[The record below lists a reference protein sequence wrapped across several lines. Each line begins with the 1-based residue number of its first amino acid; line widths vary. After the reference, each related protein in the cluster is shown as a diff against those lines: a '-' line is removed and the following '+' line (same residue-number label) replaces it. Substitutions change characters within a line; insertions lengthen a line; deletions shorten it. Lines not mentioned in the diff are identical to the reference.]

1 MKYFYL
7 VIAFLMAIMIQEKNF
22 LIQAMEEVEGE
33 IEESMEARVFLYK
46 VKIFVSKSIFFS
58 HFD

>member
-1 MKYFYL
+1 
-7 VIAFLMAIMIQEKNF
+7 MAIMIQEKNF

-46 VKIFVSKSIFFS
+46 VKIFVSKSILFS
-58 HFD
+58 HVD